1 MYKSCREVWNMKPQ
15 PFLHQDASLEEQADM
30 RDLLTS
36 MFIENHREGREM
48 GEEEEEDLSNLVAE
62 EEEEEEEEEAVEA
75 VSDPQEIARFNNYMD
90 AIYRYHQYY
99 LHLRY

>member
-1 MYKSCREVWNMKPQ
+1 MKPQ
-15 PFLHQDASLEEQADM
+15 PFLLQDASLEEQADM

-36 MFIENHREGREM
+36 MFIENNREAREM
-48 GEEEEEDLSNLVAE
+48 GEEEEEEDLSNLVAE

-90 AIYRYHQYY
+90 AIYRYY
-99 LHLRY
+99 